1 MKEKLR
7 LSESDLVR
15 LIRKVINEQVTK
27 QYTKQNPLIIPND
40 PYVYAYE
47 TSPVNN
53 LYVKLK
59 SEKNPYKWGAVNPDT
74 KQKAYCSIYYKYGH
88 ILGMPEQIQARYCSN
103 LNRDSYQQYSQAHN

>member
-53 LYVKLK
+53 LYAKLK
-59 SEKNPYKWGAVNPDT
+59 TEKNPYKWGVVNPT
-74 KQKAYCSIYYKYGH
+74 SKQKAYCSIYYKYGH
-88 ILGMPEQIQARYCSN
+88 ILEMPEQLQTRYCSN
-103 LNRDSYQQYSQAHN
+103 LNRDDYHQYSQAHN

>member
-15 LIRKVINEQVTK
+15 LIRKVINEQVTR
-27 QYTKQNPLIIPND
+27 QYTRQNPLIIPND

-53 LYVKLK
+53 LYAKLK
-59 SEKNPYKWGAVNPDT
+59 TEKNPYKWRAVNPNT

-88 ILGMPEQIQARYCSN
+88 ILEMPEQLQTRYCSN